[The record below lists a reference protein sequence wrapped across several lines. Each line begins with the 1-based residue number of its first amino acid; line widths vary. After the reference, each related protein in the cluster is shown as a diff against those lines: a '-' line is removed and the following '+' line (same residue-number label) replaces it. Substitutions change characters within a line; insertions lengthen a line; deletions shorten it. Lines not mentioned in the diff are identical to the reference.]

1 MKVWR
6 IIPLSSQPYR
16 PCLLLKWSSAC
27 ILLDCAVDMDALSSF
42 LPSALCKV
50 NFFKFTSTSKNAPK
64 QCLKRYGEHI
74 LVDGPFEVHP
84 AQVPFSFNFVDLLYI
99 NEFCGC
105 DIGVKLDVSSRV
117 AVFTEETNFAGVVYA
132 TDPTLQLGRLVMEEL
147 LDFFDRVDREER
159 DHSWKK
165 PSLFMNFPNVPTSDP
180 REWRPFYSREQM
192 ENCLTK
198 VQRISF
204 RESINIH
211 GAATIA
217 AYSSGYSIGSCNWI
231 VRTEHEKI
239 GYLSATSSRNSHT
252 KPVQWDQLRGC
263 DALILTSIC
272 RFPEHNPET
281 SVCHAFAVIA
291 DTLKR
296 NGCVLMPICPT
307 GVLYDLLEVISMQLD
322 QHDVPVD
329 VPVYFI
335 SPVAES
341 TLAYSN
347 IYAEWLSEKKQNM
360 VNIPEEPFK
369 HGLMS
374 RNGRLKVYDNIYDNF
389 CRQMRT
395 PCVIFTGH
403 PSLRIGN
410 AVHFLEI
417 LDFSQL
423 NPSIL
428 PDLAPK
434 LLVMPEV
441 YAQPPSNSSQ
451 RTDFNARATFRYGD
465 TFTIPSTTKTKRV
478 RLHPD
483 TLRGIELR
491 GHHDHSD
498 VGLSLLKGV
507 LSVYDNILELNPDTE
522 AKIRNL
528 FVGKLDP
535 EIFAQTLT
543 KMNLK
548 YSQDQINETVRFT
561 FDSLGA
567 VVCIEN
573 DGFRTVINSSNRGNR
588 QLLSEAVS
596 IFVLVTGASGYIAL
610 HCVQQLLES
619 GYTVR
624 GTVRSLQ
631 NTSKVNPLRDLKYS
645 SERLELV
652 EADLECSDHWPRAVE
667 GCTYILH
674 IASPWNIV
682 ADESTIRIAKNGTLN
697 VLKAAAKCGTIQKIV
712 LTSSTAAIND
722 GHRNDMQIFDENCW
736 EIWKIIKRIMDYH
749 TFPASPKVSLGMV
762 DVRDVARAHIRAME
776 CANCNGERI
785 LITTTP
791 TVWLSQ
797 LTRWLY
803 EEFKDQGFLISR
815 ITTPNWL
822 AKLYAKVTCDPHFK
836 AVKYRLGPKLYFDN
850 TKSQQLLQMEYMPIK
865 KSVIDMVYSMLDYGI
880 IVKKKSLEKTKNGD
894 FPSSKMFE
902 EKEPGK
908 PKNWGYTVA
917 IITLMMILNITV
929 IVICRILLDSHD
941 ENNNPWLEGR
951 AREYLTLFLG
961 IFSMSFASIVV
972 AVFVAVVQWIANWHH
987 NYFHPSKLLP
997 NAIKITEKIP
1007 GSQKRR
1013 SM

>member
-1 MKVWR
+1 MQL
-6 IIPLSSQPYR
+6 IPLSPQPYR
-16 PCLLLKWSSAC
+16 PCLLLKWSSAS

-42 LPSALCKV
+42 LPAALCRSKLFS
-50 NFFKFTSTSKNAPK
+50 NLPAYHKNAPK
-64 QCLKRYGEHI
+64 QCLKRYGEHV

-84 AQVPFSFNFVDLLYI
+84 AQICSTSMDSVDAILISNWMSLLALPF
-99 NEFCGC
+99 
-105 DIGVKLDVSSRV
+105 
-117 AVFTEETNFAGVVYA
+117 FTEETNFTGVVYA

-165 PSLFMNFPNVPTSDP
+165 PALFMSFPNIPISDP

-192 ENCLTK
+192 ESCLTK

-231 VRTEHEKI
+231 VHTEHEKI

-296 NGCVLMPICPT
+296 NGSVLMPICPT

-374 RNGRLKVYDNIYDNF
+374 RNGRLKVYENIYDDF

-410 AVHFLEI
+410 AVHFLEMWGNDSKNALI
-417 LDFSQL
+417 MTDPDYPIQNVYGPYEKLSIRAFFFPIETRLDFSQL

-441 YAQPPSNSSQ
+441 YAQPSLNSSQ
-451 RTDFNARATFRYGD
+451 RTDFVVNYNARATFRYGD
-465 TFTIPSTTKTKRV
+465 TFLIPSATKTKRV

-491 GHHDHSD
+491 GHHDHND
-498 VGLSLLKGV
+498 IGLSALKGV
-507 LSVYDNILELNPDTE
+507 LSVYDNVLELNPDMR
-522 AKIRNL
+522 AKVRNL

-535 EIFAQTLT
+535 ETFAQTLT

-548 YSQDQINETVRFT
+548 YSQDEINGNIRFT
-561 FDSLGA
+561 FDTLGA
-567 VVCIEN
+567 VVYIEN
-573 DGFRTVINSSNRGNR
+573 GGFRTVIKSPNRENR
-588 QLLSEAVS
+588 QILSEAVA
-596 IFVLVTGASGYIAL
+596 V
-610 HCVQQLLES
+610 C
-619 GYTVR
+619 
-624 GTVRSLQ
+624 
-631 NTSKVNPLRDLKYS
+631 LK
-645 SERLELV
+645 
-652 EADLECSDHWPRAVE
+652 
-667 GCTYILH
+667 
-674 IASPWNIV
+674 
-682 ADESTIRIAKNGTLN
+682 TL
-697 VLKAAAKCGTIQKIV
+697 
-712 LTSSTAAIND
+712 
-722 GHRNDMQIFDENCW
+722 
-736 EIWKIIKRIMDYH
+736 
-749 TFPASPKVSLGMV
+749 
-762 DVRDVARAHIRAME
+762 
-776 CANCNGERI
+776 
-785 LITTTP
+785 
-791 TVWLSQ
+791 
-797 LTRWLY
+797 
-803 EEFKDQGFLISR
+803 
-815 ITTPNWL
+815 
-822 AKLYAKVTCDPHFK
+822 
-836 AVKYRLGPKLYFDN
+836 
-850 TKSQQLLQMEYMPIK
+850 
-865 KSVIDMVYSMLDYGI
+865 
-880 IVKKKSLEKTKNGD
+880 
-894 FPSSKMFE
+894 
-902 EKEPGK
+902 
-908 PKNWGYTVA
+908 
-917 IITLMMILNITV
+917 
-929 IVICRILLDSHD
+929 
-941 ENNNPWLEGR
+941 
-951 AREYLTLFLG
+951 
-961 IFSMSFASIVV
+961 
-972 AVFVAVVQWIANWHH
+972 
-987 NYFHPSKLLP
+987 
-997 NAIKITEKIP
+997 
-1007 GSQKRR
+1007 
-1013 SM
+1013 

>member
-1 MKVWR
+1 MQL
-6 IIPLSSQPYR
+6 IPLSSQPYR

-42 LPSALCKV
+42 LPSALCKSKLFSNLPV
-50 NFFKFTSTSKNAPK
+50 HPKNAPK

-84 AQVPFSFNFVDLLYI
+84 AQICSTSMNSVDAILVSNWMSLLALPF
-99 NEFCGC
+99 
-105 DIGVKLDVSSRV
+105 
-117 AVFTEETNFAGVVYA
+117 FTEETNFAGVVYA

-410 AVHFLEI
+410 AVHFLEMWGNDSKNALI
-417 LDFSQL
+417 MTDPDYPIQNVYGPYEKLSIRAFFFPIETRLDFSQL

-451 RTDFNARATFRYGD
+451 RTDFVIAYNARATFRYGD

-588 QLLSEAVS
+588 QLLKKRGKN
-596 IFVLVTGASGYIAL
+596 LV
-610 HCVQQLLES
+610 
-619 GYTVR
+619 
-624 GTVRSLQ
+624 
-631 NTSKVNPLRDLKYS
+631 N
-645 SERLELV
+645 
-652 EADLECSDHWPRAVE
+652 
-667 GCTYILH
+667 
-674 IASPWNIV
+674 
-682 ADESTIRIAKNGTLN
+682 
-697 VLKAAAKCGTIQKIV
+697 
-712 LTSSTAAIND
+712 
-722 GHRNDMQIFDENCW
+722 
-736 EIWKIIKRIMDYH
+736 
-749 TFPASPKVSLGMV
+749 
-762 DVRDVARAHIRAME
+762 
-776 CANCNGERI
+776 
-785 LITTTP
+785 
-791 TVWLSQ
+791 
-797 LTRWLY
+797 
-803 EEFKDQGFLISR
+803 
-815 ITTPNWL
+815 
-822 AKLYAKVTCDPHFK
+822 
-836 AVKYRLGPKLYFDN
+836 
-850 TKSQQLLQMEYMPIK
+850 
-865 KSVIDMVYSMLDYGI
+865 
-880 IVKKKSLEKTKNGD
+880 
-894 FPSSKMFE
+894 
-902 EKEPGK
+902 
-908 PKNWGYTVA
+908 
-917 IITLMMILNITV
+917 
-929 IVICRILLDSHD
+929 
-941 ENNNPWLEGR
+941 
-951 AREYLTLFLG
+951 
-961 IFSMSFASIVV
+961 
-972 AVFVAVVQWIANWHH
+972 
-987 NYFHPSKLLP
+987 
-997 NAIKITEKIP
+997 
-1007 GSQKRR
+1007 
-1013 SM
+1013 